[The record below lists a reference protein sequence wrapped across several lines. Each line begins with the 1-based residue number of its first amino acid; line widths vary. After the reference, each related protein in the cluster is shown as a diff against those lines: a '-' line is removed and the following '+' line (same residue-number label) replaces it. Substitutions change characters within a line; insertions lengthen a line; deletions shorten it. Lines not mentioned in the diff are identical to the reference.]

1 MKEKKHIHYFPSM
14 RKITEKSGVPVL
26 YGTDAEFD
34 AGTNPA
40 VPLPVNIRIVPVE
53 QITDWLD
60 VDGSEEGKSKE

>member
-1 MKEKKHIHYFPSM
+1 M

-26 YGTDAEFD
+26 YGIDAEFD

-40 VPLPVNIRIVPVE
+40 IPLPVNIRIVPVE